1 MVGTPLMLTASQGW
15 RTYLQMHL
23 STLETVLSAAATA
36 SILARAPRPLR
47 RLAYELDLRTP
58 GHEASSKEGQDMD
71 AETAEAWSEEA
82 SRRELEQAI
91 EIAVDAAL
99 EALPLEPIGWV
110 ASYVHNLSVSAPAAT
125 QPSPLQQEA
134 DQEESC

>member
-1 MVGTPLMLTASQGW
+1 MSQVVSVEHALES
-15 RTYLQMHL
+15 LQL
-23 STLETVLSAAATA
+23 DD
-36 SILARAPRPLR
+36 R
-47 RLAYELDLRTP
+47 RLPSHLR
-58 GHEASSKEGQDMD
+58 
-71 AETAEAWSEEA
+71 EEA
-82 SRRELEQAI
+82 QWLERERLNRVNRSRAVEQERRQSWDQPLERLTGMGFPLEQAI

-110 ASYVHNLSVSAPAAT
+110 ASYVHSLSVSAPAAT